1 MKRLCDATLAAL
13 PAAVARP
20 AYDRAATRVGVV
32 HLGVGAFHRAHQA
45 AVIDDLLAAHPD
57 WAILGASLRSP
68 ATAEA
73 LGPQDGL
80 YTLAISGPQGVARRV
95 IGALKGVLTLPGDL
109 GALLAAMADPAVRIV
124 SLTVTEKGYLHDPAT
139 GRLIEDHPDVLADL
153 RAPEAPRSA
162 PGLLVAALAARR
174 AAGVAPP
181 TVLCCDNLPENGRTV
196 RAVVTR
202 LATLR
207 DPGLGAWVAEHV
219 AFPCTMVDRIVP
231 ATTDADRAATDAA
244 LGLRDAWPVTAE
256 PFLQWVIEDR
266 FPAGRPPFEDAGAQ
280 MVADVAPFEL
290 MKLRMLNGAHSTLAY
305 LGFLAGLQTVA
316 DVMAQAPCAAFLRAL
331 MTREIMPTL
340 AAPADLAAYRDALLT
355 RFANPGLRHRTW
367 QIAMDGSQKLPQRL
381 LGTIRDRLAA
391 GQPIDRLALG
401 VAGWMRYV
409 AGRDDAGAAI
419 DVRDPLAARFADIAA
434 QAAGPE
440 ALMRGLLGIEAIFGD
455 DLPAEPRFTAPVL
468 AALERLAR
476 DGAAATVAQAA

>member
-68 ATAEA
+68 ATAQA

-305 LGFLAGLQTVA
+305 LGFLAGLETVA
-316 DVMAQAPCAAFLRAL
+316 DVMAAAPYAAFLRAL

-355 RFANPGLRHRTW
+355 RFANPGLKHRTW